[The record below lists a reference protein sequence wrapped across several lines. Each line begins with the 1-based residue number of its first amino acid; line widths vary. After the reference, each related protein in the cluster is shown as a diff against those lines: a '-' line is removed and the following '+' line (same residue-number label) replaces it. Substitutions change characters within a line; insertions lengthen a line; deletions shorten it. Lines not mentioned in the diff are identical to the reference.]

1 MGTVV
6 FWEQNVSKTAYW
18 DLIRL
23 GSRYGVPTQYVY
35 PTVKVSDCW
44 SLTLNVIHT
53 VSALWILGGNGWK
66 LRSCLIFLHLEI
78 CQGFHVVVYIK
89 SSYKSFD
96 IRDIAYE
103 FKNVLWNSPLVLYS
117 PKKFGILGDAK
128 YACFKPIPAP
138 TACYKLER
146 RVVAILTRVHRRRL
160 IGVYS
165 ADLQSSSSM
174 RA

>member
-1 MGTVV
+1 MSAFWSLQTVVCVV
-6 FWEQNVSKTAYW
+6 FWEQNVSKTAYR

-78 CQGFHVVVYIK
+78 CQGFYVVVHIK
-89 SSYKSFD
+89 SSYKSLD
-96 IRDIAYE
+96 IRDMAYE
-103 FKNVLWNSPLVLYS
+103 SRMFY
-117 PKKFGILGDAK
+117 GILLLSCIAPRSSGFLEMRSTLVSNLSQHPLRATSWKDASRLFWQECIAGD
-128 YACFKPIPAP
+128 
-138 TACYKLER
+138 
-146 RVVAILTRVHRRRL
+146 
-160 IGVYS
+160 
-165 ADLQSSSSM
+165 
-174 RA
+174 